1 MLSFH
6 ALTLTRREPIA
17 EDAFGL
23 DLQPDPA
30 LREAFR
36 FEPGQHL
43 PVRARIGDREL
54 RRTYSIV
61 GSAGDALRIAVRVQG
76 EMSRY
81 LAGTLAIGDR
91 LDAMEPTGRFRPTLD
106 ATRSRSVVAFAS
118 GSGITPVLPILETIL
133 RVEPGSNAMLFYG
146 NRSLA
151 RTMFVEEL
159 LALKNRHLGRFAVHC
174 LMSREP
180 QDVALFNGRLDGAK
194 LRELAASE
202 FDPRAVDEY
211 FVCGPGAMVKELS
224 ATLREL
230 GANGKIH
237 VERFSTDA
245 GAAPGRPAGAGV
257 AVTPG
262 APVTPGAGHA
272 EVQVTID
279 GRRRAFQMARDER
292 ILDAAERAGL
302 SLPFSCRSGVCST
315 CRAKLVAGTVE
326 MDRNQAL
333 EDWEVQAGFILCCQ
347 ARPTSALI
355 EISYDEK

>member
-6 ALTLTRREPIA
+6 ALTLLRREPIA
-17 EDAFGL
+17 EDAFAL
-23 DLQPDPA
+23 DLRPDPA

-43 PVRARIGDREL
+43 PVRATLGGREL

-61 GSAGDALRIAVRVQG
+61 GSAGDALRIAVRLQG

-81 LAGTLAIGDR
+81 LAESLAIGDR
-91 LDAMEPTGRFRPTLD
+91 LEAMEPTGRFRPTLD
-106 ATRSRSVVAFAS
+106 AARSRSVVAFAS

-133 RVEPGSNAMLFYG
+133 RVEPGSDAMLFYG

-151 RTMFVEEL
+151 RTMFVDEL
-159 LALKNRHLGRFAVHC
+159 LALKNRHLGRFVVHF

-180 QDVALFNGRLDGAK
+180 QDVELFNGRLDGAK

-202 FDPRAVDEY
+202 FDPRAIDEY
-211 FVCGPGAMVKELS
+211 FVCGPGAMVKDLS

-230 GANGKIH
+230 GAGGKIH
-237 VERFSTDA
+237 VERFSTQT
-245 GAAPGRPAGAGV
+245 GAAPARPAAAVGGA
-257 AVTPG
+257 T
-262 APVTPGAGHA
+262 APSAAHT
-272 EVQVTID
+272 EVLVTID
-279 GRRRAFQMARDER
+279 GRRRAFRMSPEER

-302 SLPFSCRSGVCST
+302 ALPFSCRSGVCST

-326 MDRNQAL
+326 MERNQAL

-347 ARPTSALI
+347 ARPTSARV

>member
-6 ALTLTRREPIA
+6 ALTLTRREPVA
-17 EDAFGL
+17 EDAVSL
-23 DLQPDPA
+23 DLLPEA
-30 LREAFR
+30 GLREAFR

-43 PVRARIGDREL
+43 PVRAMIDGREL

-61 GSAGDALRIAVRVQG
+61 GTAGDALRVAVRVQG

-81 LAGTLAIGDR
+81 LAETLAIGDR

-106 ATRSRSVVAFAS
+106 AARARSVVAFAS
-118 GSGITPVLPILETIL
+118 GSGITPVLPILEAIL
-133 RVEPGSNAMLFYG
+133 RVEPASNAMLFYG
-146 NRSLA
+146 NRTAA
-151 RTMFVEEL
+151 RAMFVDEL
-159 LALKNRHLGRFAVHC
+159 LALKNRYLDRFAVHF

-202 FDPRAVDEY
+202 FDPQATDEC
-211 FVCGPGAMVKELS
+211 FVCGPGAMVKELA

-230 GANGKIH
+230 GVAGKVH
-237 VERFSTDA
+237 VERFSTDSL
-245 GAAPGRPAGAGV
+245 AAPGRAVPAAVPAAAPSV
-257 AVTPG
+257 AQT
-262 APVTPGAGHA
+262 

-279 GRRRAFQMARDER
+279 GRRRAFQMSREEP

-326 MDRNQAL
+326 MERNQAL

-347 ARPTSALI
+347 ARPTSARV

>member
-6 ALTLTRREPIA
+6 PLTLTRREPIA
-17 EDAFGL
+17 EDAFSL
-23 DLQPDPA
+23 DLRPDPG

-61 GSAGDALRIAVRVQG
+61 GTAGDALRIAVRVQG

-81 LAGTLAIGDR
+81 LAETLAMGDR

-106 ATRSRSVVAFAS
+106 PARSRAVVAFAS

-202 FDPRAVDEY
+202 FDPGAIDET
-211 FVCGPGAMVKELS
+211 FVCGPGAMVKEIS
-224 ATLREL
+224 AALREL
-230 GANGKIH
+230 GASGKIH

-245 GAAPGRPAGAGV
+245 GAAVSPDA
-257 AVTPG
+257 AVPPG
-262 APVTPGAGHA
+262 AAVSPGAAHA
-272 EVQVTID
+272 EIQVTID
-279 GRRRAFQMARDER
+279 GRRRAFRMGRDER

-302 SLPFSCRSGVCST
+302 ALPFSCRSGVCST

-347 ARPTSALI
+347 ARPTSARV

>member
-6 ALTLTRREPIA
+6 ALTLTRRERIA

-23 DLQPDPA
+23 DLLPEPA
-30 LREAFR
+30 LRTAFR
-36 FEPGQHL
+36 FEPGQHI
-43 PVRARIGDREL
+43 PVRATLGGREL

-81 LAGTLAIGDR
+81 LAEALPIGAR
-91 LDAMEPTGRFRPTLD
+91 IDAMEPTGRFRPTLD
-106 ATRSRSVVAFAS
+106 ATRSRSVVAFAA
-118 GSGITPVLPILETIL
+118 GSGITPVLPILEAIL
-133 RVEPGSNAMLFYG
+133 RVEPRSNAMLFYG

-151 RTMFVEEL
+151 RTMFVDEL
-159 LALKNRHLGRFAVHC
+159 LALKNRHLGRFAVHF

-202 FDPRAVDEY
+202 FDPRAIGEY
-211 FVCGPGAMVKELS
+211 FVCGPGTMVKEVS

-230 GANGKIH
+230 GAGGKVH
-237 VERFSTDA
+237 VERFSTDS
-245 GAAPGRPAGAGV
+245 GAATGETAAAT
-257 AVTPG
+257 AV
-262 APVTPGAGHA
+262 PVTPSAA
-272 EVQVTID
+272 RTEVQVTID
-279 GRRRAFQMARDER
+279 GRRRVFRMAPEER

-302 SLPFSCRSGVCST
+302 SLPFSCRSGVCSN

-326 MDRNQAL
+326 MERNQAL

-347 ARPTSALI
+347 ARPTSARV

>member
-17 EDAFGL
+17 EDAVAL
-23 DLQPDPA
+23 DLRPDPD
-30 LREAFR
+30 LRDAFR

-76 EMSRY
+76 EMSRH
-81 LAGTLAIGDR
+81 LAETLAIGDR
-91 LDAMEPTGRFRPTLD
+91 LDAMEPTGRFRPMLD
-106 ATRSRSVVAFAS
+106 PTRSRAVVAFAS

-159 LALKNRHLGRFAVHC
+159 LALKNRHLGRFALHC

-202 FDPRAVDEY
+202 FDPRAVNEF
-211 FVCGPGAMVKELS
+211 FVCGPGAMVKEIS

-230 GANGKIH
+230 GASGKIH

-245 GAAPGRPAGAGV
+245 GAVSGRPAGA
-257 AVTPG
+257 AVMPGAADTPG
-262 APVTPGAGHA
+262 AAHA
-272 EVQVTID
+272 EVLVTID

-302 SLPFSCRSGVCST
+302 ALPFSCRSGVCST

-347 ARPTSALI
+347 ARPTSARI